1 MYIHTYIHTD
11 TIRGLYLN
19 ESVMDEIR
27 NNAILQK
34 FLFSC
39 CNIEFVQCSKLGG
52 FAFAREREGNF
63 TRFGAMSDVVYIFS
77 PLLTVLLARETKI
90 ILSKRQM

>member
-1 MYIHTYIHTD
+1 M
-11 TIRGLYLN
+11 RRLYLN

-27 NNAILQK
+27 NNTILQK

-39 CNIEFVQCSKLGG
+39 CKIEFVQCSKLVG

-77 PLLTVLLARETKI
+77 PLLTVVVLLARETKLM
-90 ILSKRQM
+90 LSKRQM